1 MLIIHQNFKIPPV
14 INGTLKLKIVEA
26 TLTRD
31 TELIGK
37 MDPYCEILYNHKTY
51 TTSVQDNAGQNPKW
65 DYNLIL
71 NVFNN
76 SNTITFA
83 VYNSIYLKKLNSN
96 LGTDDLIGSYRVSVK
111 KLCENC

>member
-1 MLIIHQNFKIPPV
+1 MLIIHQNFKTPPV

-76 SNTITFA
+76 SN
-83 VYNSIYLKKLNSN
+83 

-111 KLCENC
+111 KLCENY

>member
-1 MLIIHQNFKIPPV
+1 
-14 INGTLKLKIVEA
+14 
-26 TLTRD
+26 
-31 TELIGK
+31 

-83 VYNSIYLKKLNSN
+83 VYNSN